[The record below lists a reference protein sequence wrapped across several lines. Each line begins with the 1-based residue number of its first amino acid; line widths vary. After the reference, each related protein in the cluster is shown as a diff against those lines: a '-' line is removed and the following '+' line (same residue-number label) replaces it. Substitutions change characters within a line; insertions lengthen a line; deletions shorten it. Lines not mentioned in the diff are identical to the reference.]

1 MNKLK
6 TVKWGFIGC
15 GEVTEK
21 KSGPAFAMIEG
32 SQVVAVM
39 SRNKE
44 KAESYAKR
52 HNIPRWY
59 TDVQQLIG
67 DEDVNAVYIATP
79 PLFPCHLCH
88 HAMKAGKPVYIEKP
102 MAASYEDCARINRIS
117 QETGVPC
124 FVAYYRRYLPY
135 FQKVRQMVENG
146 EIGNVINIQIRFAQP
161 PRNLDYNS
169 TNLPWRVQA
178 DIAGGGYFYDLAPHQ
193 IGFITRYVR
202 LHT

>member
-21 KSGPAFAMIEG
+21 KSGPAFAMIED

-44 KAESYAKR
+44 KSRIIRQKTQY
-52 HNIPRWY
+52 PTLVY
-59 TDVQQLIG
+59 DVQQLIG

-88 HAMKAGKPVYIEKP
+88 H
-102 MAASYEDCARINRIS
+102 
-117 QETGVPC
+117 
-124 FVAYYRRYLPY
+124 
-135 FQKVRQMVENG
+135 
-146 EIGNVINIQIRFAQP
+146 GNESRKTC
-161 PRNLDYNS
+161 LY
-169 TNLPWRVQA
+169 
-178 DIAGGGYFYDLAPHQ
+178 
-193 IGFITRYVR
+193 
-202 LHT
+202 